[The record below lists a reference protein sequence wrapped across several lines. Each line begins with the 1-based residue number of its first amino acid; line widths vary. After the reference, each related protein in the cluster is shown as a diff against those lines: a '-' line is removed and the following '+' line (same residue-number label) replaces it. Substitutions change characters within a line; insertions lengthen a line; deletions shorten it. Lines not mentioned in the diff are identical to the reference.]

1 MTLRSVPFLL
11 VVFTLIHYHAFSQQT
26 AIHEEPGATYRQA
39 MELFSK
45 QQYGAAKKLFA
56 EVMESKQADGSEMYA
71 SAALHAAICA
81 SELFNPDAEIRLM
94 TYIKRFPGH
103 VGEKQAWFHL
113 ANHHYRD
120 RNYTDAAGWFSKL
133 TLRDVDPGRR
143 DEFLFKKGYSLF
155 MEESLM
161 AAAQLF
167 GQITDTNSAY
177 FAPAK
182 YYYGHIAYLQGHY
195 ETAMRA
201 FQALADDRIFGPVVP
216 YYIVHIYYLEGRY
229 DDLLEHAP
237 RLLEEASP
245 RRAAEISKMIG
256 EAYFQR
262 SQYEQA
268 IPYLDD
274 FIRQNRG
281 SASIDDHYKLGFA
294 LFMTGRYEASIPHL
308 ERATA
313 DKDSL
318 AQNAYFHL
326 ASAYVES
333 GQKRFARNAFMQAHQ
348 IGIDEDIARE
358 SLFNYALLSFEL
370 SYDPHNEAV
379 LSFQRY
385 VTEYPDSPRAEEA
398 LGYMVDLYL
407 TTRNYREAL
416 VSLERIPL
424 NTPRLREAF
433 QRVSYYRGVEL
444 FNNGD
449 MQGAIDHFEKTRRFT
464 ENRQLIAASLFW
476 TGEAYYR
483 QNKFENAIA
492 KYEEF
497 LVTPGAF
504 SLREFNQANYSLA
517 YAHFKLKN
525 YGKAIPAFRKFIAAT
540 DEDPRMI
547 NDALLRTADSYFIT
561 KQYRLALD
569 FYNRAINLGALDT
582 DYAVF
587 QIGLVHGIMGNF
599 EQKIATME
607 TLIRNYPRSSFIDDG
622 LYEMANTW
630 LILDNNAR
638 AKTYF
643 GRLLEQHPNSSYAK
657 SAMLKTG
664 LIHFN
669 ENEDELALSTFR
681 NVIEKFPRTPEA
693 KEALAAIRN
702 IYVGLDRV
710 DEYVRFTERVGIA
723 DITVSQE
730 DSLLYQAAEN
740 RYMQGDCSQAIQS
753 FGNYLNRFPDGIF
766 AINAQFYRAECL
778 FRANAFQDALAGY
791 QFVISR
797 PRSKF
802 LENALL
808 RASGIH
814 FSNGN
819 YYEALQLYIQLE
831 EMAEFRSNVLIAQKG
846 QMRTLYHLKRL
857 DEAME
862 AAEKVLESD
871 RLSSDVR
878 QEALLVKGLSAL
890 ESQEM
895 DTARVSLEEVVR
907 IAENRRAAEAM
918 YNLALITF
926 REGDYGKAEEQ
937 IFDYVGK
944 LSAYDY
950 WLAKIF
956 LLLADLYIETENYFQ
971 AKHTLESIIEHYEGE
986 DLRKEAENRI
996 EFINEQERML
1006 QEHETDDEFEIELGE
1021 GDDR

>member
-1 MTLRSVPFLL
+1 MTLRSIPFML
-11 VVFTLIHYHAFSQQT
+11 VVFALIHYHAFSQQT
-26 AIHEEPGATYRQA
+26 AIYDEPGATYRQA
-39 MELFSK
+39 LELFGK
-45 QQYGAAKKLFA
+45 QQYGAAKNLFT
-56 EVMESKQADGSEMYA
+56 EVMEAKQADGGEMYA
-71 SAALHAAICA
+71 NAALHAAICA

-94 TYIKRFPGH
+94 TYIKSFPGH

-113 ANHHYRD
+113 ANHHYRN
-120 RNYTDAAGWFSKL
+120 RNYADAAGWFSKL
-133 TLRDVDPGRR
+133 AVRDVDPGRR

-161 AAAQLF
+161 RAGQFLAQ
-167 GQITDTNSAY
+167 INDTSSAY

-195 ETAMRA
+195 DTAMQA
-201 FQALADDRIFGPVVP
+201 FRELADDRNFGPVVP

-245 RRAAEISKMIG
+245 RRAAEIAKMIG

-294 LFMTGRYEASIPHL
+294 FFMTGRYEESIAHL

-313 DKDSL
+313 NKDSL

-398 LGYMVDLYL
+398 LSYMVDLYL

-416 VSLERIPL
+416 ASMERIPL

-449 MQGAIDHFEKTRRFT
+449 MQGAIEHFEKTRRYS

-483 QNKFENAIA
+483 QNRFEDAIA
-492 KYEEF
+492 KFDEF

-504 SLREFNQANYSLA
+504 SLREYNQANYSLA

-525 YGKAIPAFRKFIAAT
+525 YERAIPAFRKFIAAAE
-540 DEDPRMI
+540 EDPRMI

-561 KQYRLALD
+561 KQYEAALD
-569 FYNRAINLGALDT
+569 FYNRAINMAALDT

-587 QIGLVHGIMGNF
+587 QKGLVYGIMGNF
-599 EQKIATME
+599 DQKIATME
-607 TLIRNYPRSSFIDDG
+607 NLIRNYPRSSFIDDG
-622 LYEMANTW
+622 LYEIANTW
-630 LILDNNAR
+630 LILDNNAQAR
-638 AKTYF
+638 TNF
-643 GRLLEQHPNSSYAK
+643 SRILDQHPNSSYAK
-657 SAMLKTG
+657 SAMLKSG

-669 ENEDELALSTFR
+669 ENEDDLALSTFQE
-681 NVIEKFPRTPEA
+681 VIEKFPGTPEA
-693 KEALAAIRN
+693 KEALAAIRT
-702 IYVGLDRV
+702 IYVGLDKV
-710 DEYVRFTERVGIA
+710 DEFVRFTERIGIA
-723 DITVSQE
+723 DITVSQQ

-740 RYMQGDCSQAIQS
+740 RYMQGDCEQAIRS
-753 FGNYLNRFPDGIF
+753 FGNYLHRFPDGIF
-766 AINAQFYRAECL
+766 AINAHFYRAECL

-814 FSNGN
+814 FNMGN
-819 YYEALQLYIQLE
+819 HYEALQLYVQLE
-831 EMAEFRSNVLIAQKG
+831 EMAEFRSNVLIAHKG
-846 QMRTLYHLKRL
+846 QMRSLFHLKRY
-857 DEAME
+857 DEAMV
-862 AAEKVLESD
+862 AAEKVLEAD
-871 RLSSDVR
+871 RLSSDIR
-878 QEALLVKGLSAL
+878 QEALLVKGLSGMETQAMEL
-890 ESQEM
+890 ARESF
-895 DTARVSLEEVVR
+895 EEVVR

-926 REGDYGKAEEQ
+926 REGTYEKAEEQ
-937 IFDYVGK
+937 IFGYVGK

-950 WLAKIF
+950 WLAKTF
-956 LLLADLYIETENYFQ
+956 LLLADIYIETENYFQ

-1006 QEHETDDEFEIELGE
+1006 QDHETNDEFEIELGE
-1021 GDDR
+1021 GDY